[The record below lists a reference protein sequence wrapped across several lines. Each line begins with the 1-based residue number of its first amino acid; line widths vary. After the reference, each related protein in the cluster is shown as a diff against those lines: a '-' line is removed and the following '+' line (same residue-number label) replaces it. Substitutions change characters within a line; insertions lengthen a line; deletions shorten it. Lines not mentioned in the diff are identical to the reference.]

1 LDMGSH
7 HTCSHDKN
15 VLLPLAR
22 AELMLKKPFWH
33 GDDWLG
39 EQLELTYELHRALDI
54 RTAPELFP
62 RADGTLV
69 CAISTIG
76 ALRSILTMLWADKSA
91 DLRLEA
97 LCWNISP
104 ALAAAPIKAR
114 QACFRPV
121 TEDGL
126 PVSGAV
132 AGVDGAYV
140 ATGHSVWGMLNA
152 PATGEAMGELNMDG
166 EAGRVDLAPFAPG
179 RLPPLDPARLRGA
192 SG

>member
-1 LDMGSH
+1 M
-7 HTCSHDKN
+7 
-15 VLLPLAR
+15 
-22 AELMLKKPFWH
+22 
-33 GDDWLG
+33 
-39 EQLELTYELHRALDI
+39 
-54 RTAPELFP
+54 
-62 RADGTLV
+62 

-76 ALRSILTMLWADKSA
+76 PLPLDPNDVAADEGA
-91 DLRLEA
+91 HTRLEA
-97 LCWNISP
+97 LCRNISP

-126 PVSGAV
+126 PVIGAV
-132 AGVDGAYV
+132 PGIGGASV

-152 PATGEAMGELNMDG
+152 PATGEAMGDLIIDG
-166 EAGRVDLAPFAPG
+166 AARRVDLAPFAPG